1 MTQATIGTP
10 PHTGPTLAILPR
22 SDDAAPIFAGF
33 AFTGGEHPPHEPGVF
48 ILTRRLA
55 DRLYPV
61 VVGEAENIAAAMIDL
76 RANDPAAA
84 DATDGVFWLPRAQ
97 PRQRAHIARD
107 LARKYNPP
115 LEAEHRTAAAAAE
128 IAELVPDRAAASFPP
143 APAEDGAEGEER
155 ALHNLVES
163 FYRAGQRD
171 PLLGPIFS
179 TAIGDWD
186 RHISL
191 IADFWSKALTGTARY
206 QGFPY
211 TAHIGLALTPEHF
224 ERWVRLFAE
233 AAERELPPA
242 AAARAIA
249 KASSMSRCFQAG
261 LCPVEG
267 PSG

>member
-1 MTQATIGTP
+1 MSTSA
-10 PHTGPTLAILPR
+10 LPLKP
-22 SDDAAPIFAGF
+22 DAAPALPADSGDPVALAGF
-33 AFTGGEHPPHEPGVF
+33 VFADGPPPAEPGVF
-48 ILTRRLA
+48 AVLLPLQG
-55 DRLYPV
+55 RLYPLLIKA
-61 VVGEAENIAAAMIDL
+61 AEDLGAATASALELVPQLPAPL
-76 RANDPAAA
+76 RLVWLARAAE
-84 DATDGVFWLPRAQ
+84 
-97 PRQRAHIARD
+97 RQRAHIARD

-143 APAEDGAEGEER
+143 APAEDGAEVEER